1 MYIEM
6 NAASIARRIK
16 KYAWMPDSPNSTA
29 VIVASIPRINWSGIE
44 APKNAMI
51 AAPAKPADA

>member
-1 MYIEM
+1 MII
-6 NAASIARRIK
+6 AASIASKIK
-16 KYAWMPDSPNSTA
+16 KYAWMPASPNSTA